1 MPLTGSKKLNFLLG
15 EMGIFS
21 SFDVISHYP
30 RKYDDFTLSD
40 PKTFYGLTDK
50 QKIVL
55 YGEAITGPK
64 TMHYRNVSRTT
75 FYFRAASIDW
85 LVTAWNR
92 PYLTKYIEAGQSYT
106 MEASYESKNHG
117 LNLLQIK
124 RGEIPEEERIVP
136 IYSLPKDYA
145 QHLFRGLV
153 EKSLNSLKDTI
164 YDRVPLLF
172 KEKYRLI
179 SREQAITSLHF
190 PLSREAL
197 NQAKRTLKYEE
208 ALLFSLKNQLIRKQ
222 NRSLVK
228 TSRQKIDRP
237 KVKEFIH
244 TLPYPLTDSQKM
256 ALGDIIGD
264 MDDEHLMYRL
274 LQGDVGMGKT
284 LVAFLA
290 MYAAYTRGEQS
301 AFMAPTDSLA
311 KQHYENM
318 KRMFD
323 PLGIKTVLLVGS
335 LTSRER
341 KDALEEIESGEAAF
355 IIGTHALFTKDV
367 VYSRLGL
374 AIIDEQHKFGV
385 NQRATLASKGEDCD
399 LLLMSATP
407 IPRTLSMTLY
417 GDLDVSTLTEFPS
430 KKRKTATKIVKSKD
444 SAVKKAI
451 THSLENG
458 GRVYVVAPQIEMGEE
473 DQASVLSLYLK
484 YAEAYPDKVVLLHGK
499 MGVEDKEVALAS
511 FASGLTPIIVAT
523 SVIEVG
529 IDVKQADTMIIHDP
543 THFSL
548 SSLHQLR
555 GRIGRNGQD
564 SVCYLLYD
572 DNDDEEREK
581 LQVLVDNEDGFR
593 IAEEDLKRRGPGE
606 LLGTKQSGI
615 PSLEMAN
622 IVADFRMFEAARDDA
637 AYILSHE
644 GEKQFAYLLKLAH
657 QGLGEFVP

>member
-21 SFDVISHYP
+21 SYDVISHYP

-40 PKTFYGLTDK
+40 PKSFYGLHDK
-50 QKIVL
+50 EKIVL
-55 YGEAITGPK
+55 FGEAITGPK
-64 TMHYRNVSRTT
+64 TMHYRAVSRTT
-75 FYFRAASIDW
+75 FYFRSAGIDW

-92 PYLTKYIEAGQSYT
+92 PYLGKYIVAGESYT

-124 RGEIPEEERIVP
+124 RGEILESERIVP

-153 EKSLNSLKDTI
+153 EKSLTQLKGTI
-164 YDRVPLLF
+164 YDRVPSLF
-172 KEKYRLI
+172 REKYRLI

-222 NRSLVK
+222 NRTLIK
-228 TSRQKIDRP
+228 TERAKIDRA
-237 KVKEFIH
+237 KVKDFIH
-244 TLPYPLTDSQKM
+244 SLPYPLTESQKV
-256 ALGDIIGD
+256 ALGDIIRD
-264 MDDEHLMYRL
+264 MDDAHLMYRL

-311 KQHYENM
+311 KQHYQNIE
-318 KRMFD
+318 RMFE
-323 PLGIKTVLLVGS
+323 PLGIKATLLVGS
-335 LTSRER
+335 LTQRQR
-341 KDALEEIESGEAAF
+341 KEALEAIESGASSF

-367 VYSRLGL
+367 TYARLGL

-444 SAVKKAI
+444 ASVKKAI
-451 THSLENG
+451 GHSLENG

-484 YAEAYPDKVVLLHGK
+484 YAESYPEKCVLLHGK
-499 MGVEDKEVALAS
+499 MSVEDKEVALAS

-564 SVCYLLYD
+564 SICYLLYD
-572 DNDDEEREK
+572 DHDEEELEK

-644 GEKQFAYLLKLAH
+644 EEKQFAYLLKLAH